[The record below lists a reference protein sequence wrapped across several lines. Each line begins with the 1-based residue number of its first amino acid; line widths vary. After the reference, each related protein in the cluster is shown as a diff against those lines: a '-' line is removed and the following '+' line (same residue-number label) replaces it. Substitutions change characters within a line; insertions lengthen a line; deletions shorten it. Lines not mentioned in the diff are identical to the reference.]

1 MTHPLFRTYP
11 FIETAFARRFQAML
25 RSARHNRSWQVIVAD
40 PGAGKTTSIRDMQ
53 KRAGGRS
60 VLAVVAPKNN
70 DDEQALGDQFLAA
83 LGVPIRGHWSTR
95 KPKLMGR
102 LHQSGTECLVVDDAH
117 DLSMPHLMFLKEV
130 TDQGRLQYDHPPGL
144 CLVAAGRGNT
154 IPLKE
159 ILDQPEPTWL
169 QWRRRLDP
177 LQPFCRVAGHTSEEV
192 REVLATLETVF
203 QPLLPQINLRRWTGS
218 IYDWLTQSA
227 LDPTNSGRVTM
238 DNLMKLV
245 LAALEWSYEAK
256 APDVQVEWLER
267 AAELLVLRHDT
278 FRIIDGAGP
287 GVETEQASEAE
298 RDAASEI
305 PAQQV
310 SPPLGEQKPPSLPT
324 EQVTQAPSR
333 EKEESQPVASVNCTF
348 SGVVP
353 IALQRFEQSG
363 VSLVECPGCGRAWTL
378 SPSGGVLRFK
388 SHKKRKTNTPVTSRR
403 WARGKGKQT
412 GMWSEVKT
420 KGSVG
425 FDMETR

>member
-1 MTHPLFRTYP
+1 MGIFVQEKIYST
-11 FIETAFARRFQAML
+11 
-25 RSARHNRSWQVIVAD
+25 
-40 PGAGKTTSIRDMQ
+40 K
-53 KRAGGRS
+53 
-60 VLAVVAPKNN
+60 
-70 DDEQALGDQFLAA
+70 QFFAA

-95 KPKLMGR
+95 KPKLMGH

-130 TDQGRLQYDHPPGL
+130 TDQGRLQYDHPLGL

-177 LQPFCRVAGHTSEEV
+177 LQPFCRVAGHTSEEI

-203 QPLLPQINLRRWTGS
+203 QPLLPQLNLRRWTGS
-218 IYDWLTQSA
+218 IYDWLTQST

-245 LAALEWSYEAK
+245 LAALEWSYEVK
-256 APDVQVEWLER
+256 ATDVQEKWLEQ

-278 FRIIDGAGP
+278 FRIIDAEEPEAGTEQ
-287 GVETEQASEAE
+287 VSETEKEAASETPAKQI
-298 RDAASEI
+298 ASPNEEQKSPSLSPEQEI
-305 PAQQV
+305 PAQ
-310 SPPLGEQKPPSLPT
+310 SQK
-324 EQVTQAPSR
+324 
-333 EKEESQPVASVNCTF
+333 KGESQPVALVNCTF

-388 SHKKRKTNTPVTSRR
+388 SHKKRKTNTPNTGRR
-403 WARGKGKQT
+403 WARGEKET
-412 GMWSEVKT
+412 DWDVVKEER
-420 KGSVG
+420 K
-425 FDMETR
+425 

>member
-1 MTHPLFRTYP
+1 MTHSPFRKYP

-25 RSARHNRSWQVIVAD
+25 HSAWHNRSWHVIVAD
-40 PGAGKTTSIRDMQ
+40 PGAGKTTSIRDLQ

-60 VLAVVAPKNN
+60 ILAVVTPKNN
-70 DDEQALGDQFLAA
+70 DDEQALGDQFFAA

-95 KPKLMGR
+95 KPKLIGH

-130 TDQGRLQYDHPPGL
+130 TDQGRLQYDHPLGL
-144 CLVAAGRGNT
+144 CLVAAGRGNM

-192 REVLATLETVF
+192 REILATLEMVF
-203 QPLLPQINLRRWTGS
+203 QPLLPQLNLRRWTGS
-218 IYDWLTQSA
+218 IYDWLTQSV

-245 LAALEWSYEAK
+245 IAALEWSYEAK
-256 APDVQVEWLER
+256 APDVQVEWLEQ

-278 FRIIDGAGP
+278 FRIIDGEGP
-287 GVETEQASEAE
+287 GVETEQASGTE
-298 RDAASEI
+298 RDAVSEI
-305 PAQQV
+305 PVRQV
-310 SPPLGEQKPPSLPT
+310 ALPNEEQKPLSLPT

-333 EKEESQPVASVNCTF
+333 KKQEPQPAPSVNCTF
-348 SGVVP
+348 SGIVP
-353 IALQRFEQSG
+353 ISLQRFEQSG
-363 VSLVECPGCGRAWTL
+363 VSVVECPGCGRAWTL
-378 SPSGGVLRFK
+378 SPSSGVLRFK
-388 SHKKRKTNTPVTSRR
+388 AHRKRKTNTPNTGRR
-403 WARGKGKQT
+403 WARGERET
-412 GMWSEVKT
+412 DWDV
-420 KGSVG
+420 VG
-425 FDMETR
+425 G

>member
-1 MTHPLFRTYP
+1 
-11 FIETAFARRFQAML
+11 
-25 RSARHNRSWQVIVAD
+25 
-40 PGAGKTTSIRDMQ
+40 
-53 KRAGGRS
+53 
-60 VLAVVAPKNN
+60 
-70 DDEQALGDQFLAA
+70 
-83 LGVPIRGHWSTR
+83 
-95 KPKLMGR
+95 
-102 LHQSGTECLVVDDAH
+102 
-117 DLSMPHLMFLKEV
+117 
-130 TDQGRLQYDHPPGL
+130 
-144 CLVAAGRGNT
+144 
-154 IPLKE
+154 
-159 ILDQPEPTWL
+159 
-169 QWRRRLDP
+169 
-177 LQPFCRVAGHTSEEV
+177 
-192 REVLATLETVF
+192 
-203 QPLLPQINLRRWTGS
+203 
-218 IYDWLTQSA
+218 
-227 LDPTNSGRVTM
+227 M

-278 FRIIDGAGP
+278 FRIIDGEGP

-403 WARGKGKQT
+403 WARGEG
-412 GMWSEVKT
+412 
-420 KGSVG
+420 
-425 FDMETR
+425 ETDWDVV